1 MQKNRLASLVVF
13 YVLLSATF
21 SFIPVLAQS
30 PSSSDII
37 QSILDES
44 KSQVEQKITQLE
56 ENGIIIPSSASAFY
70 NDGLAE
76 YDAAL
81 TSLGL
86 ENLEEA
92 RDHALEAM
100 SLFEDATEALY
111 VAEQDF
117 QSEQQATLNEIFE
130 LGESISNSESDA
142 DELRDLASINNLD
155 VSFTDYDN
163 AIAEALRLLAEG
175 NLDEARQQYEIAQN
189 LLADIYDQ
197 IHDEAYSN
205 VDQRAQDFV
214 ANTITQ
220 LNEIIANASEFGIS
234 QSIIDQLQD
243 IIDDLQSAESTDDII
258 YVSDASSDLYD
269 LTTENPEWIED
280 EETEIEVEVGVV
292 SAEVE
297 VDFDGQEFKFV
308 VQDTDETDIATAIRD
323 NPALVGAGFSL
334 SISDIMAIWE
344 FEVEEEE
351 TEIEVEVGVV
361 SAEVEVDFDG
371 QEFKFVVQDTDE
383 TDIATA
389 IRDNPALVGAGFSL
403 SISDIMAIW
412 EFEVEEEEYE
422 GEVETQSGTQSVTEE
437 EEEEIKLYGTVTGIS
452 DGTITLETDV
462 GPVTILTDGN
472 TEFKGFDD
480 LSEIDGLEVKVR
492 AVETND
498 GLLATVIDLEEYEE
512 EVETQ
517 SGTQSVTEEEE
528 EEDGDASGSDGDS
541 SGSDGDGD
549 ENSG

>member
-56 ENGIIIPSSASAFY
+56 ENGIIIPSSVSAFY

-81 TSLGL
+81 ASLNSG
-86 ENLEEA
+86 NLDEA

-117 QSEQQATLNEIFE
+117 QSEQQAILNEIFE

-142 DELRDLASINNLD
+142 DELRDLASENNLN
-155 VSFTDYDN
+155 VNFTDYDN
-163 AIAEALRLLAEG
+163 AIATALGFLAEG
-175 NLDEARQQYEIAQN
+175 NLDGARQQYEIAQN

-220 LNEIIANASEFGIS
+220 LNEIIANASGLGIS

-243 IIDDLQSAESTDDII
+243 IIDDLQNAVSTDDII
-258 YVSDASSDLYD
+258 YVSDESSDLYD
-269 LTTENPEWIED
+269 LTTENPEWTDEEAMEDADDAIED
-280 EETEIEVEVGVV
+280 AQEEIDEADEKIMEASDEGIDTILAEQKLDEARDKLTMAIASFGSEDFED
-292 SAEVE
+292 AEVLA
-297 VDFDGQEFKFV
+297 
-308 VQDTDETDIATAIRD
+308 DEAKELAEDAKELA
-323 NPALVGAGFSL
+323 
-334 SISDIMAIWE
+334 
-344 FEVEEEE
+344 EELTEE
-351 TEIEVEVGVV
+351 
-361 SAEVEVDFDG
+361 AE
-371 QEFKFVVQDTDE
+371 
-383 TDIATA
+383 
-389 IRDNPALVGAGFSL
+389 
-403 SISDIMAIW
+403 
-412 EFEVEEEEYE
+412 EEEEYE
-422 GEVETQSGTQSVTEE
+422 EDKEDAEEAIADAQEEIDKADEKIMEASDEGKETALAEEQLMLAITTLTMAIASFDLGNFEEAEELAEEAEDLASEARGKLIGKTLEDLEDEIELEGMVETGSITVDGTDGSFTLVTE
-437 EEEEIKLYGTVTGIS
+437 
-452 DGTITLETDV
+452 D
-462 GPVTILTDGN
+462 GPVPI
-472 TEFKGFDD
+472 
-480 LSEIDGLEVKVR
+480 
-492 AVETND
+492 
-498 GLLATVIDLEEYEE
+498 
-512 EVETQ
+512 
-517 SGTQSVTEEEE
+517 
-528 EEDGDASGSDGDS
+528 
-541 SGSDGDGD
+541 
-549 ENSG
+549 